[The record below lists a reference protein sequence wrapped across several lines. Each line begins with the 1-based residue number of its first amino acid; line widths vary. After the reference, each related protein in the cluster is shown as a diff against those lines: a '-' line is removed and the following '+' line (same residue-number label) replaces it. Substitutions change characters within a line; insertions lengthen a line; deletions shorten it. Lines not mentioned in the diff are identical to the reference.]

1 MTVLIPVRYPL
12 TDRNKRAIEKGLE
25 LVADESDPELLIVYV
40 NRLYKDDRI
49 PRSTLRET
57 VEAEFGTIPAHYVV
71 RDGFLYEEAV
81 LDEAIRQQVDHI
93 VLSERRRAAWQQ
105 LLREAF
111 DFEVDLESF
120 LSKQLD
126 VEIHVIPDEQ

>member
-1 MTVLIPVRYPL
+1 MH
-12 TDRNKRAIEKGLE
+12 
-25 LVADESDPELLIVYV
+25 
-40 NRLYKDDRI
+40 RLYKDDRI

-93 VLSERRRAAWQQ
+93 VLSERRRTAWQQ
-105 LLREAF
+105 LLREALG
-111 DFEVDLESF
+111 FEVDLESF
-120 LSKQLD
+120 LPEHLD
-126 VEIHVIPDEQ
+126 AEIHVIPDEQ